1 MASPSSYLEFETRD
15 QWRAWL
21 AENHASAA
29 EAWLA
34 LYKKRYA
41 DQGLTLDEAT
51 EEAQCFGWI
60 DGQLKSLD
68 ERRYTWLESAKTEKT
83 RQTRI
88 HTILKEIHGH

>member
-1 MASPSSYLEFETRD
+1 MNSRI
-15 QWRAWL
+15 
-21 AENHASAA
+21 AA
-29 EAWLA
+29 AVGELGWKKTTPALTEALLI
-34 LYKKRYA
+34 LYKKQFA

-51 EEAQCFGWI
+51 EEALYFGWI

-88 HTILKEIHGH
+88 HTILEEIHGH